1 MSERDCDVLVAGC
14 GPVGVMLALR
24 CVQHGLRVTALD
36 RSAEIYPLPRAIGMD
51 DEIQRIF
58 QGAGLIEPLRE
69 HSTPLAGAEFVDRDG
84 VRLVGFD
91 LPPGTIGPL
100 GHPPMVMFDQ
110 PGVEAELRAA
120 AVQAGVRMLFEQEAV
135 AIDDDG
141 DGVAL
146 TVRAVDGM
154 AESRLTS
161 RWLVGADGARSTVRS
176 LRHRH
181 LVDQGFDQRWLVV
194 DTTVLDPAL
203 PLPRLAQ
210 QICDPRRVATFVPG
224 HEDRRRW
231 EFRLHDDETDETMLT
246 DESITGLLE
255 PWGTTA
261 QLRIDRQAVYRFH
274 ATVADRFRD
283 GPVFLAGDAAHQ
295 MPPFNGQGM
304 CTGLRDAENLAWKLA
319 LVASGKAGDAL
330 LDTYD
335 AERRPHA
342 AGQVAHAVDA
352 GLLIE
357 AIATDGDAA
366 LESGYGQRPFP
377 SLEHGLVDGD
387 HPSVGRPLPQP
398 GPGTAPGVE
407 PGDGWTLIRTA
418 ADSGPIDDLWRGLGA
433 TVLDVEATTYPGLTE
448 PGVTVVVRPD
458 RYVAA
463 VTSDL
468 PTTTAHFAPYL
479 GLPSPPTPTPT
490 TQHQDAP

>member
-319 LVASGKAGDAL
+319 LVASGKAGDGL

-335 AERRPHA
+335 SERRPHA
-342 AGQVAHAVDA
+342 AGQVAHSADA
-352 GLLIE
+352 GRLIDALASGSDVATEAGYGGERPFPHIE
-357 AIATDGDAA
+357 AGLTDGDHHA
-366 LESGYGQRPFP
+366 
-377 SLEHGLVDGD
+377 
-387 HPSVGRPLPQP
+387 VGHQLPQP
-398 GPGTAPGVE
+398 EVDGAPLDDQLGNGFALVRSRSSDTPLPSLWAGVGAREVVVGPEALPGLLTDE
-407 PGDGWTLIRTA
+407 
-418 ADSGPIDDLWRGLGA
+418 A
-433 TVLDVEATTYPGLTE
+433 TVI
-448 PGVTVVVRPD
+448 VRPD

-463 VTSDL
+463 VTDDL
-468 PTTTAHFAPYL
+468 EATTRRLEPQFAIHERT
-479 GLPSPPTPTPT
+479 GS
-490 TQHQDAP
+490 